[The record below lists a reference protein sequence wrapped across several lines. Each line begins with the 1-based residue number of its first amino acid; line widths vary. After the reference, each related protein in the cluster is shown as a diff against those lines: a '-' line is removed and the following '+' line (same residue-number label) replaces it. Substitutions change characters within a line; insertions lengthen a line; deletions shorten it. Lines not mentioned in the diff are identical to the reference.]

1 MPPFPTS
8 ALRSPLPIDY
18 GPEDEDEHG
27 HLRLKPSSVL
37 CNRYKVLT
45 QINSG
50 TFGQVWSVIDL
61 WSSEGLRY
69 AMKVPFRKD
78 RRDDMPDQQLQG
90 SKKELAILREL
101 NMLNKFQNEGLRMN
115 NFRPFSNEQAI
126 HISKQLL
133 DAVRFVHS
141 LNILHADIKPS
152 NIAFVHGDYVEMP
165 VNDTNVEFGGK
176 TQPQNSAYKVLI
188 QTQIRLVD
196 FGAARN
202 LRDSYTPTEGK
213 VGTREYRPPESI
225 LQLTFDTLADI
236 WSVGCTLFDVWIGS
250 TLFEGVQNGNQCL
263 HRMEYELGPMS
274 TRYLET
280 LSEEFMAERRLVED
294 ESGSH
299 HREPSSSL
307 LIAFKLIEKM
317 LQYEARSRPTAK
329 QALNDCLF
337 QHSQN
342 NKVT

>member
-1 MPPFPTS
+1 
-8 ALRSPLPIDY
+8 
-18 GPEDEDEHG
+18 
-27 HLRLKPSSVL
+27 
-37 CNRYKVLT
+37 
-45 QINSG
+45 
-50 TFGQVWSVIDL
+50 
-61 WSSEGLRY
+61 
-69 AMKVPFRKD
+69 
-78 RRDDMPDQQLQG
+78 
-90 SKKELAILREL
+90 
-101 NMLNKFQNEGLRMN
+101 MN

-274 TRYLET
+274 TR
-280 LSEEFMAERRLVED
+280 
-294 ESGSH
+294 
-299 HREPSSSL
+299 
-307 LIAFKLIEKM
+307 
-317 LQYEARSRPTAK
+317 
-329 QALNDCLF
+329 
-337 QHSQN
+337 
-342 NKVT
+342 